1 MSEDASPLL
10 FSISAAPTINSFG
23 ASKIR
28 GSPLLANAADST
40 INFFSSAAN
49 LSDNEASATN
59 AGATRATDGQRRHQ
73 RDAGDGAIATRV
85 TTPAVLSGREGGGGR
100 RSVDVVLP
108 GQEGSGVRL

>member
-1 MSEDASPLL
+1 MLRCPAGGVQHEA
-10 FSISAAPTINSFG
+10 FC
-23 ASKIR
+23 SKIR

-73 RDAGDGAIATRV
+73 RDAGDGAIATRA

-100 RSVDVVLP
+100 RSADVVLP